1 MKKLSKK
8 ANGFWQE
15 LKKYPL
21 IHNAVVIVMVV
32 VGVMLVSAVAMHF
45 GTRHG
50 SHRTVPDFSG
60 AQLADV
66 EQVAARRGL
75 QIIVNDSLFV
85 PAYAGGMVLDQLPKA
100 GAQVKAGRKVYVTIN
115 SLRQKMVKVPYVAG
129 RSLRQA
135 KNMLELAGLEIE
147 RLEYVDDIATNYV
160 LEQYCDGVQLMPEST
175 IEAEIGS
182 GVVLKVGVQGGSGVA
197 EMPKL
202 IGLSLQR
209 AKSRLWEMGF
219 NVGKVIYDDDVDML
233 AKKDARIYYQSVD
246 QGRDEELGSR
256 IRVKLTLDMEKVAKH
271 SAESDA
277 VAKAL
282 IEERLEAERIADSL
296 RNLGN
301 LPAEPAVEQQDQQQS
316 VQDDFFM

>member
-1 MKKLSKK
+1 MGRNNK
-8 ANGFWQE
+8 AKQGYWQR
-15 LKKYPL
+15 LKQYPIIYNFVL
-21 IHNAVVIVMVV
+21 IVMIV
-32 VGVMLVSAVAMHF
+32 VGVLLVSAIAMHF

-50 SHRTVPDFSG
+50 SHRSVPDFSG
-60 AQLADV
+60 VQLADA
-66 EQVAARRGL
+66 EHAAKRRGL

-85 PAYAGGMVLDQLPKA
+85 PAYEGGIILDQLPKS
-100 GAQVKAGRKVYVTIN
+100 GAKVKAGRKVYVTIN

-135 KNMLELAGLEIE
+135 KNMLEVAGLEIE

-160 LEQYCDGVQLMPEST
+160 LEEYCDGVQLTEEST
-175 IEAEIGS
+175 IEAELGS
-182 GVVLKVGVQGGSGVA
+182 GVVLKVGVQGGYGVA

-233 AKKDARIYYQSVD
+233 DKKDARVYYQSVD
-246 QGRDEELGSR
+246 QGRDAELGSK
-256 IRVKLTLDMEKVAKH
+256 IRLKLTLDVEKVAKQ

-282 IEERLEAERIADSL
+282 IEERLAAERTADSL
-296 RNLGN
+296 RNLEN
-301 LPAEPAVEQQDQQQS
+301 SVAEPTEIQQQETS
-316 VQDDFFM
+316 NQDDFFI

>member
-1 MKKLSKK
+1 MGRNNK
-8 ANGFWQE
+8 AKQGYWQR
-15 LKKYPL
+15 LNQYP
-21 IHNAVVIVMVV
+21 IIYNFVMIVMIV
-32 VGVMLVSAVAMHF
+32 VGVLLVSAIAMHF

-50 SHRTVPDFSG
+50 SHRSVPDFSG
-60 AQLADV
+60 VQLADA
-66 EQVAARRGL
+66 EHAAKRRGL

-85 PAYAGGMVLDQLPKA
+85 PAYEGGIILDQLPKS
-100 GAQVKAGRKVYVTIN
+100 GAKVKAGRKVYVTIN

-135 KNMLELAGLEIE
+135 KNMLEVAGLEIE

-160 LEQYCDGVQLMPEST
+160 LEEYCDGVQLTEEST
-175 IEAEIGS
+175 IEAELGS
-182 GVVLKVGVQGGSGVA
+182 GVVLKVGVQGGYGVA

-233 AKKDARIYYQSVD
+233 DKKDARVYYQSVD
-246 QGRDEELGSR
+246 QGRDAELGSK
-256 IRVKLTLDMEKVAKH
+256 IRLKLTLDVEKVAKQ

-282 IEERLEAERIADSL
+282 IEERLAAERTADSL
-296 RNLGN
+296 RNLEN
-301 LPAEPAVEQQDQQQS
+301 SVAEPTEIQQQETS
-316 VQDDFFM
+316 NQDDFFI

>member
-1 MKKLSKK
+1 MGRNK
-8 ANGFWQE
+8 AKQGYWQR
-15 LKKYPL
+15 LKQYPIIYNFVL
-21 IHNAVVIVMVV
+21 IVMIV
-32 VGVMLVSAVAMHF
+32 VGVLLVSAIAMHF

-50 SHRTVPDFSG
+50 SHRSVPDFSG
-60 AQLADV
+60 VQLADA
-66 EQVAARRGL
+66 EHAAKRRGL

-85 PAYAGGMVLDQLPKA
+85 PAYEGGIILDQLPKS
-100 GAQVKAGRKVYVTIN
+100 GAKVKAGRKVYVTIN

-135 KNMLELAGLEIE
+135 KNMLEVAGLEIE

-160 LEQYCDGVQLMPEST
+160 LEEYCDGVQLTEEST
-175 IEAEIGS
+175 IEAELGS
-182 GVVLKVGVQGGSGVA
+182 GVVLKVGVQGGYGVA

-233 AKKDARIYYQSVD
+233 DKKDARVYYQSVD
-246 QGRDEELGSR
+246 QGRNAELGSK
-256 IRVKLTLDMEKVAKH
+256 IRLKLTLDVEKVAKQ

-282 IEERLEAERIADSL
+282 IEERLAAERTADSL
-296 RNLGN
+296 RNLEN
-301 LPAEPAVEQQDQQQS
+301 SVAEPTEIQQQETS
-316 VQDDFFM
+316 NQDDFFI

>member
-1 MKKLSKK
+1 MGRNNK
-8 ANGFWQE
+8 AKQGYWQR
-15 LKKYPL
+15 LKQYPIIYNFVL
-21 IHNAVVIVMVV
+21 IVMIV
-32 VGVMLVSAVAMHF
+32 VGVLLVSAIAMHF

-50 SHRTVPDFSG
+50 SHRSVPDFSG
-60 AQLADV
+60 VQLADA
-66 EQVAARRGL
+66 EHAAKRRGL

-85 PAYAGGMVLDQLPKA
+85 PAYEGGIILDQLPKS
-100 GAQVKAGRKVYVTIN
+100 GAKVKAGRKVYVTIN

-135 KNMLELAGLEIE
+135 KNMLEVAGLEIE

-160 LEQYCDGVQLMPEST
+160 LEEYCDGVQLTEEST
-175 IEAEIGS
+175 IEAELGS
-182 GVVLKVGVQGGSGVA
+182 GVVLKVGVQGGYGVA

-233 AKKDARIYYQSVD
+233 DKKDARVYYQSVD
-246 QGRDEELGSR
+246 QGRDAELGSK
-256 IRVKLTLDMEKVAKH
+256 IRLKLTLDVEKVAKQ

-282 IEERLEAERIADSL
+282 IEERLAAERTADSL
-296 RNLGN
+296 RNLEN
-301 LPAEPAVEQQDQQQS
+301 SVAEPTETQQQETS
-316 VQDDFFM
+316 NQDDFFI

>member
-1 MKKLSKK
+1 MKSNKK
-8 ANGFWQE
+8 NGFWQR
-15 LKKYPL
+15 LKRFP
-21 IHNAVVIVMVV
+21 IVYNLVLLMIVV
-32 VGVMLVSAVAMHF
+32 VTVLIVSALAMHF

-50 SHRTVPDFSG
+50 SHRTVPDFAG
-60 AQLADV
+60 VQLEDAQLAA
-66 EQVAARRGL
+66 QRRGL

-85 PAYAGGMVLDQLPKA
+85 PSYAGGMVLDQLPKP

-135 KNMLELAGLEIE
+135 KNMLEVAGLEIE

-160 LEQYCDGVQLMPEST
+160 LEQYVEDVQLLPEST

-182 GVVLKVGVQGGSGVA
+182 GVVLKVGVAGGSGVA

-246 QGRDEELGSR
+246 QSCEAELGSK
-256 IRVKLTLDMEKVAKH
+256 IRVKLTLDMEKVAKC
-271 SAESDA
+271 SEESDEA
-277 VAKAL
+277 VRVML
-282 IEERLEAERIADSL
+282 EERMEAERIADSL
-296 RNLGN
+296 RNLQN
-301 LPAEPAVEQQDQQQS
+301 LPSEPAVEQQT

>member
-1 MKKLSKK
+1 MKSSKIK
-8 ANGFWQE
+8 GFWQN
-15 LKKYPL
+15 LKRFPIVY
-21 IHNAVVIVMVV
+21 NAVVLMIVV
-32 VGVMLVSAVAMHF
+32 VVVLIVSGLAMHF

-50 SHRTVPDFSG
+50 SHRTVPDFAG
-60 AQLADV
+60 VQIEDAQLAA
-66 EQVAARRGL
+66 QKRGL

-85 PAYAGGMVLDQLPKA
+85 PAYVGGMVLDQLPKP

-135 KNMLELAGLEIE
+135 KNMLEVAGLEIE

-160 LEQYCDGVQLMPEST
+160 LEQYVDQVQLLPEST
-175 IEAEIGS
+175 LEAEMGS
-182 GVVLKVGVQGGSGVA
+182 GVVLKVGVQGGSAVA

-233 AKKDARIYYQSVD
+233 AKKDARVYYQSVD
-246 QGRDEELGSR
+246 QCCEEELGCNVR
-256 IRVKLTLDMEKVAKH
+256 IKLTLDMEKVEKC
-271 SAESDA
+271 SQESDEA
-277 VAKAL
+277 VRAL
-282 IEERLEAERIADSL
+282 LEARAEAERIADSL
-296 RNLGN
+296 RNLQN
-301 LPAEPAVEQQDQQQS
+301 LPVEPEVDPQQT

>member
-1 MKKLSKK
+1 MGRNK
-8 ANGFWQE
+8 AKQGYWQR
-15 LKKYPL
+15 LKQYPIIYNFVL
-21 IHNAVVIVMVV
+21 IVMIV
-32 VGVMLVSAVAMHF
+32 VGVLLVSAIAMHF

-50 SHRTVPDFSG
+50 SHRSVPDFSG
-60 AQLADV
+60 VQLADA
-66 EQVAARRGL
+66 EHAAKRRGL

-85 PAYAGGMVLDQLPKA
+85 PAYEGGIILDQLPKS
-100 GAQVKAGRKVYVTIN
+100 GAKVKAGRKVYVTIN

-135 KNMLELAGLEIE
+135 KNMLEVAGLEIE

-160 LEQYCDGVQLMPEST
+160 LEEYCDGVQLTEEST
-175 IEAEIGS
+175 IEAELGS
-182 GVVLKVGVQGGSGVA
+182 GVVLKVGVQGGYGVA

-233 AKKDARIYYQSVD
+233 DKKDARVYYQSVD
-246 QGRDEELGSR
+246 QGRDAELGSK
-256 IRVKLTLDMEKVAKH
+256 IRLKLTLDVEKVAKQ

-282 IEERLEAERIADSL
+282 IEERLAAERTADSL
-296 RNLGN
+296 RNLEN
-301 LPAEPAVEQQDQQQS
+301 SVAEPTETQQQETS
-316 VQDDFFM
+316 NQDDFFI

>member
-1 MKKLSKK
+1 MGKNK
-8 ANGFWQE
+8 AKQGYWQR
-15 LKKYPL
+15 LKQYPIIYNFVL
-21 IHNAVVIVMVV
+21 IVMIV
-32 VGVMLVSAVAMHF
+32 VGVLLVSAIAMHF

-50 SHRTVPDFSG
+50 SHRSVPDFSG
-60 AQLADV
+60 VQLADA
-66 EQVAARRGL
+66 EHAAKRRGL

-85 PAYAGGMVLDQLPKA
+85 PAYEGGIILDQLPKS
-100 GAQVKAGRKVYVTIN
+100 GAKVKAGRKVYVTIN

-135 KNMLELAGLEIE
+135 KNMLEVAGLEIE

-160 LEQYCDGVQLMPEST
+160 LEEYCDGVQLTEEST
-175 IEAEIGS
+175 IEAELGS
-182 GVVLKVGVQGGSGVA
+182 GVVLKVGVQGGYGVA

-233 AKKDARIYYQSVD
+233 DKKDARVYYQSVD
-246 QGRDEELGSR
+246 QGRDAELGSK
-256 IRVKLTLDMEKVAKH
+256 IRLKLTLDVEKVAKQ

-282 IEERLEAERIADSL
+282 IEERLAAERTADSL
-296 RNLGN
+296 RNLEN
-301 LPAEPAVEQQDQQQS
+301 SVAEPTETQQQETS
-316 VQDDFFM
+316 NQDDFFI

>member
-1 MKKLSKK
+1 MGRNNK
-8 ANGFWQE
+8 AKQGYWQR
-15 LKKYPL
+15 LKQYP
-21 IHNAVVIVMVV
+21 IIYNFVMIVMIV
-32 VGVMLVSAVAMHF
+32 VGVLLVSAIAMHF

-50 SHRTVPDFSG
+50 SHRSVPDFSG
-60 AQLADV
+60 VQLADA
-66 EQVAARRGL
+66 EHAAKRRGL

-85 PAYAGGMVLDQLPKA
+85 PAYEGGIILDQLPKS
-100 GAQVKAGRKVYVTIN
+100 GAKVKAGRKVYVTIN

-135 KNMLELAGLEIE
+135 KNMLEVAGLEIE

-160 LEQYCDGVQLMPEST
+160 LEEYCDGVQLTEEST
-175 IEAEIGS
+175 IEAELGS
-182 GVVLKVGVQGGSGVA
+182 GVVLKVGVQGGYGVA

-233 AKKDARIYYQSVD
+233 DKKDARVYYQSVD
-246 QGRDEELGSR
+246 QGRDAELGSK
-256 IRVKLTLDMEKVAKH
+256 IRLKLTLDVEKVAKQ

-282 IEERLEAERIADSL
+282 IEERLAAERTADSL
-296 RNLGN
+296 RNLEN
-301 LPAEPAVEQQDQQQS
+301 SVAEPTEIQQQETS
-316 VQDDFFM
+316 NQDDFFI

>member
-1 MKKLSKK
+1 MGRNK
-8 ANGFWQE
+8 AKQGYWQR
-15 LKKYPL
+15 LKQYPIIYNFVL
-21 IHNAVVIVMVV
+21 IVMIV
-32 VGVMLVSAVAMHF
+32 VGVLLVSAIAMHF

-50 SHRTVPDFSG
+50 SHRSVPDFSG
-60 AQLADV
+60 VQLADA
-66 EQVAARRGL
+66 EHAAKRRGL

-85 PAYAGGMVLDQLPKA
+85 PAYEGGIILDQLPKS
-100 GAQVKAGRKVYVTIN
+100 GAKVKAGRKVYVTIN

-135 KNMLELAGLEIE
+135 KNMLEVAGLEIE

-160 LEQYCDGVQLMPEST
+160 LEEYCDGVQLTEEST
-175 IEAEIGS
+175 IEAELGS
-182 GVVLKVGVQGGSGVA
+182 GVVLKVGVQGGYGVA

-233 AKKDARIYYQSVD
+233 DKKDARVYYQSVD
-246 QGRDEELGSR
+246 QGRDAELGSK
-256 IRVKLTLDMEKVAKH
+256 IRLKLTLDVEKVAKQ

-282 IEERLEAERIADSL
+282 IEERLAAERTADSL
-296 RNLGN
+296 RNLEN
-301 LPAEPAVEQQDQQQS
+301 SVAEPTEIQQQETS
-316 VQDDFFM
+316 NQDDFFI

>member
-1 MKKLSKK
+1 MGKNK
-8 ANGFWQE
+8 AKQGYWQR
-15 LKKYPL
+15 LKQYPIIYNFVL
-21 IHNAVVIVMVV
+21 IVMIV
-32 VGVMLVSAVAMHF
+32 VGVLLVSAIAMHF

-50 SHRTVPDFSG
+50 SHRSVPDFSG
-60 AQLADV
+60 VQLADA
-66 EQVAARRGL
+66 EHAAKRRGL

-85 PAYAGGMVLDQLPKA
+85 PAYEGGIILDQLPKS
-100 GAQVKAGRKVYVTIN
+100 GAKVKAGRKVYVTIN

-135 KNMLELAGLEIE
+135 KNMLEVAGLEIE

-160 LEQYCDGVQLMPEST
+160 LEEYCDGVQLTEEST
-175 IEAEIGS
+175 IEAELGS
-182 GVVLKVGVQGGSGVA
+182 GVVLKVGVQGGYGVA

-233 AKKDARIYYQSVD
+233 DKKDARVYYQSVD
-246 QGRDEELGSR
+246 QGRDAELGCK
-256 IRVKLTLDMEKVAKH
+256 IRLKLTLDVEKVAKQ

-282 IEERLEAERIADSL
+282 IEERLAAERTADSL
-296 RNLGN
+296 RNLEN
-301 LPAEPAVEQQDQQQS
+301 SVAEPTEIQQQETS
-316 VQDDFFM
+316 NQDDFFI

>member
-1 MKKLSKK
+1 MSRNK
-8 ANGFWQE
+8 AKQGYWQR
-15 LKKYPL
+15 LKQYPIIYNFVL
-21 IHNAVVIVMVV
+21 IVMIV
-32 VGVMLVSAVAMHF
+32 VGVLLVSAIAMHF

-50 SHRTVPDFSG
+50 SHRSVPDFSG
-60 AQLADV
+60 VQLADA
-66 EQVAARRGL
+66 EHAAKRRGL

-85 PAYAGGMVLDQLPKA
+85 PAYEGGIILDQLPKS
-100 GAQVKAGRKVYVTIN
+100 GAKVKAGRKVYVTIN

-135 KNMLELAGLEIE
+135 KNMLEVAGLEIE

-160 LEQYCDGVQLMPEST
+160 LEEYCDGVQLTEEST
-175 IEAEIGS
+175 IEAELGS
-182 GVVLKVGVQGGSGVA
+182 GVVLKVGVQGGYGVA

-233 AKKDARIYYQSVD
+233 DKKDARVYYQSVD
-246 QGRDEELGSR
+246 QGRDAELGSR
-256 IRVKLTLDMEKVAKH
+256 IRLKLTLDVEKVAKQ

-282 IEERLEAERIADSL
+282 IEERLAAERTADSL
-296 RNLGN
+296 RNLEN
-301 LPAEPAVEQQDQQQS
+301 SVAEPTEIQQQETS
-316 VQDDFFM
+316 NQDDFFI

>member
-1 MKKLSKK
+1 MGRNK
-8 ANGFWQE
+8 AKQGYWQR
-15 LKKYPL
+15 LKQYPIIYNFVL
-21 IHNAVVIVMVV
+21 IVMIVI
-32 VGVMLVSAVAMHF
+32 GVLLVSAIAMHF

-50 SHRTVPDFSG
+50 SHRSVPDFSG
-60 AQLADV
+60 VQLADA
-66 EQVAARRGL
+66 EHAAKRRGL

-85 PAYAGGMVLDQLPKA
+85 PAYEGGIILDQLPKS
-100 GAQVKAGRKVYVTIN
+100 GAKVKAGRKVYVTIN

-135 KNMLELAGLEIE
+135 KNMLEVAGLEIE

-160 LEQYCDGVQLMPEST
+160 LEEYCDGVQLTEEST
-175 IEAEIGS
+175 IEAELGS
-182 GVVLKVGVQGGSGVA
+182 GVVLKVGVQGGYGVA

-233 AKKDARIYYQSVD
+233 DKKDARVYYQSVD
-246 QGRDEELGSR
+246 QGRDAELGSK
-256 IRVKLTLDMEKVAKH
+256 IRLKLTLDVEKVAKQ

-282 IEERLEAERIADSL
+282 IEERLAAERTADSL
-296 RNLGN
+296 RNLEN
-301 LPAEPAVEQQDQQQS
+301 SVAEPTEIQQQETS
-316 VQDDFFM
+316 NQDDFFI

>member
-1 MKKLSKK
+1 MKSNKK
-8 ANGFWQE
+8 NGFWQR
-15 LKKYPL
+15 LKRFP
-21 IHNAVVIVMVV
+21 IVYNLVLLMIVV
-32 VGVMLVSAVAMHF
+32 VTVLIVSALAMHF

-50 SHRTVPDFSG
+50 SHRTVPDFAG
-60 AQLADV
+60 VQLEDAQLAA
-66 EQVAARRGL
+66 QRRGL

-85 PAYAGGMVLDQLPKA
+85 PSYAGGMVLDQLPKP

-135 KNMLELAGLEIE
+135 KNMLEVAGLEIE
-147 RLEYVDDIATNYV
+147 HLEYVDDIATNYV
-160 LEQYCDGVQLMPEST
+160 LEQYVDEVQLLPEST

-182 GVVLKVGVQGGSGVA
+182 GVVLKVGVAGGSGVA

-233 AKKDARIYYQSVD
+233 AKKEARIYYQSVD
-246 QGRDEELGSR
+246 QGRDEELGSK

-282 IEERLEAERIADSL
+282 IEARMEAERIADSL
-296 RNLGN
+296 RNLEN
-301 LPAEPAVEQQDQQQS
+301 IPAEPAVEQPEQQS

>member
-1 MKKLSKK
+1 MGCTRQPK
-8 ANGFWQE
+8 AIIYNFV
-15 LKKYPL
+15 L
-21 IHNAVVIVMVV
+21 IVMIV
-32 VGVMLVSAVAMHF
+32 VGVLLVSAIAMHF

-50 SHRTVPDFSG
+50 SHRSVPDFSG
-60 AQLADV
+60 VQLADA
-66 EQVAARRGL
+66 EHAAKRRGL

-85 PAYAGGMVLDQLPKA
+85 PAYEGGIILDQLPKS
-100 GAQVKAGRKVYVTIN
+100 GAKVKAGRKVYVTIN

-135 KNMLELAGLEIE
+135 KNMLEVAGLEIE

-160 LEQYCDGVQLMPEST
+160 LEEYCDGVQLTEEST
-175 IEAEIGS
+175 IEAELGS
-182 GVVLKVGVQGGSGVA
+182 GVVLKVGVQGGYGVA

-233 AKKDARIYYQSVD
+233 DKKDARVYYQSVD
-246 QGRDEELGSR
+246 QGRDAELGSK
-256 IRVKLTLDMEKVAKH
+256 IRLKLTLDVEKVAKQ

-282 IEERLEAERIADSL
+282 IEERLAAERTADSL
-296 RNLGN
+296 RNLEN
-301 LPAEPAVEQQDQQQS
+301 SVAEPTETQQQETS
-316 VQDDFFM
+316 NQDDFFI

>member
-1 MKKLSKK
+1 MKNKKK

-15 LKKYPL
+15 LKQYPL
-21 IHNAVVIVMVV
+21 LYNMTLIVLIVLGVV
-32 VGVMLVSAVAMHF
+32 LVSAIAMHF

-60 AQLADV
+60 VQLADA
-66 EQVAARRGL
+66 EKAAAKRGL

-85 PAYAGGMVLDQLPKA
+85 PAYEGGMVLDQLPKG

-115 SLRQKMVKVPYVAG
+115 SLRQKMVKNPYVAG

-135 KNMLELAGLEIE
+135 KNMLEIAGLEIE

-160 LEQYCDGVQLMPEST
+160 LEAYYDGVQLLPEST
-175 IEAEIGS
+175 MEAEMGS
-182 GVVLKVGVQGGSGVA
+182 GVVLKVGVQGGSAKA

-219 NVGKVIYDDDVDML
+219 NVGKVVYDDDVDML
-233 AKKDARIYYQSVD
+233 DKKSAKVYYQSVD
-246 QGRDEELGSR
+246 QARESELGSKVR
-256 IRVKLTLDMEKVAKH
+256 LKLTLDAEKVERM
-271 SAESDA
+271 SIESDTLA
-277 VAKAL
+277 KNIIVA
-282 IEERLEAERIADSL
+282 RLAAERVADSL
-296 RNLGN
+296 RNTEN
-301 LPAEPAVEQQDQQQS
+301 NPQSEPATEVQQPENIE
-316 VQDDFFM
+316 DFFM

>member
-1 MKKLSKK
+1 MGRNK
-8 ANGFWQE
+8 AKQGYWQR
-15 LKKYPL
+15 LKQYPIIYNFVL
-21 IHNAVVIVMVV
+21 IVMIV
-32 VGVMLVSAVAMHF
+32 VGVLLVSAIAMHF

-50 SHRTVPDFSG
+50 SHRSVPDFSG
-60 AQLADV
+60 VQLADA
-66 EQVAARRGL
+66 EHAAKRRGL

-85 PAYAGGMVLDQLPKA
+85 PAYEGGIILDQLPKC
-100 GAQVKAGRKVYVTIN
+100 GAKVKAGRKVYVTIN

-135 KNMLELAGLEIE
+135 KNMLEVAGLEIE

-160 LEQYCDGVQLMPEST
+160 LEEYCDGVQLTEEST
-175 IEAEIGS
+175 IEAELGS
-182 GVVLKVGVQGGSGVA
+182 GVVLKVGVQGGYGVA

-233 AKKDARIYYQSVD
+233 DKKDARVYYQSVD
-246 QGRDEELGSR
+246 QGRDAELGSK
-256 IRVKLTLDMEKVAKH
+256 IRLKLTLDVEKVAKQ

-282 IEERLEAERIADSL
+282 IEERLAAERTADSL
-296 RNLGN
+296 RNLEN
-301 LPAEPAVEQQDQQQS
+301 SVAEPTEIQQQETS
-316 VQDDFFM
+316 NQDDFFI